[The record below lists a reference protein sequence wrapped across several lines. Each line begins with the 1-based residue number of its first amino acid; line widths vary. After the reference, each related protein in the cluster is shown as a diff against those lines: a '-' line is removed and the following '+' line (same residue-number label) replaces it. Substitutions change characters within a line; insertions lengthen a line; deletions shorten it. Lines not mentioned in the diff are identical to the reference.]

1 MREAIENLVTLFEHG
16 TLSRGQLI
24 QGLRA
29 AVAQLSTAANA
40 GAESTPGKSTFGVD
54 LSIMSPRASPMSRD
68 QRRSTREC
76 WEEPFL
82 GNPPKVRRWRV
93 QTLRCQTVLSA
104 CTNSASPRFIIFAS
118 G

>member
-1 MREAIENLVTLFEHG
+1 MRDALENLVAVLEHHP
-16 TLSRGQLI
+16 LHRRLLL
-24 QGLRA
+24 QGRRA
-29 AVAQLSTAANA
+29 AVAQPSIAANA

-104 CTNSASPRFIIFAS
+104 CT
-118 G
+118 